1 MEPIRIFSALVNVKT
16 STMSIVGTIIW
27 IIDQFFETVFAVTSV
42 ITIKIGTNSTTS
54 TKMSFCFTF
63 VNIFTIN
70 SIAKIVW

>member
-54 TKMSFCFTF
+54 TKVSFCFAF
-63 VNIFTIN
+63 VNIFAIN
-70 SIAKIVW
+70 PITKIVW